1 MVLDHRV
8 LLELS
13 RLILNFGNTMTFNKI
28 FLGVFMTILTC
39 SLAGQDSLKV
49 VQFSGIVL
57 NEKGLVPL
65 YTNVAVKGTSR
76 GTVVELDGFFSLP
89 VREKE
94 VIQFSRIGYEL
105 LEVTIP
111 ENIEGNLYSQNLTLI
126 KDTLFLPTATIRP
139 WPDRDFFE
147 IEFLA
152 LEVENYLEDIAQQ
165 NLSPEKLQIL
175 RQVLPVDGSE
185 VSKIELQQTAQ
196 AYYAAGQF
204 KPQNIFNPLSWK
216 KFIEAIRRGDFK
228 KKDK

>member
-1 MVLDHRV
+1 MNAKKFFIAFVL
-8 LLELS
+8 
-13 RLILNFGNTMTFNKI
+13 
-28 FLGVFMTILTC
+28 TIIGCTLW
-39 SLAGQDSLKV
+39 GQESDKV

-76 GTVVELDGFFSLP
+76 GTILEIDGFFSLP
-89 VREKE
+89 VRENE

-111 ENIEGNLYSQNLTLI
+111 EGIEGNLYSQNITLT
-126 KDTLFLPTATIRP
+126 KDTLFLPEALILP

-152 LEVENYLEDIAQQ
+152 LEVENYLEDIAQE
-165 NLSPEKLQIL
+165 NLSPEKIAILKQI
-175 RQVLPVDGSE
+175 LPVDGSE

-196 AYYAAGQF
+196 AYYSAGQF

>member
-1 MVLDHRV
+1 
-8 LLELS
+8 
-13 RLILNFGNTMTFNKI
+13 
-28 FLGVFMTILTC
+28 MTIKNFFLAFILTLFGTC
-39 SLAGQDSLKV
+39 LWSQETEKV

-65 YTNVAVKGTSR
+65 YTNIAVKGTTR
-76 GTVVELDGFFSLP
+76 GTILEIDGFFSLP

-94 VIQFSRIGYEL
+94 IIQFSRIGYEL

-111 ENIEGNLYSQNLTLI
+111 EGIEGNFYSQNITLL
-126 KDTLFLPTATIRP
+126 KDTLFLPEALILP

-152 LEVENYLEDIAQQ
+152 LEVENYLEDIAQE
-165 NLSPEKLQIL
+165 NLSPEKIAILKQI
-175 RQVLPVDGSE
+175 LPVDGSE

-196 AYYAAGQF
+196 AYYSAGQF

-228 KKDK
+228 KKDKK

>member
-1 MVLDHRV
+1 MNVKNV
-8 LLELS
+8 FFAFALL
-13 RLILNFGNTMTFNKI
+13 LIGH
-28 FLGVFMTILTC
+28 
-39 SLAGQDSLKV
+39 SLYSQESDKV

-65 YTNVAVKGTSR
+65 YTNIAVKGTSR
-76 GTVVELDGFFSLP
+76 GTILEIDGFFSLP
-89 VREKE
+89 VRENE
-94 VIQFSRIGYEL
+94 VVQFSRIGYEL
-105 LEVTIP
+105 LEVQIP
-111 ENIEGNLYSQNLTLI
+111 EGIEGNLYSQNITLV
-126 KDTLFLPTATIRP
+126 KDTLFLPEALILP

-152 LEVENYLEDIAQQ
+152 LEVENYLEDIAQE
-165 NLSPEKLQIL
+165 NLSPEKIAILKQI
-175 RQVLPVDGSE
+175 LPVDGSE

-196 AYYAAGQF
+196 AYYSAGQF